1 MFGLVSKECYT
12 AFCSHITCEAIYN
25 ENLVPVTNR
34 RCLCELAKEI
44 GFMDQAQKIFSLEE
58 QLSTFRHL
66 VTVALKDISSIC
78 CVINVLAT
86 RNGQE
91 RQ

>member
-1 MFGLVSKECYT
+1 MIFKDILSLQECYT

-66 VTVALKDISSIC
+66 VGTPHSRIDRKQIFRVSL
-78 CVINVLAT
+78 
-86 RNGQE
+86 
-91 RQ
+91 

>member
-1 MFGLVSKECYT
+1 MQEKYT
-12 AFCSHITCEAIYN
+12 EFCSHITCEAMYN

-44 GFMDQAQKIFSLEE
+44 GFLDEAQKIFSLEM

-66 VTVALKDISSIC
+66 VSNFVIC
-78 CVINVLAT
+78 NIILLSAKYKWDKIIY
-86 RNGQE
+86 E
-91 RQ
+91 IFL